1 LNKKGKIAMQ
11 KPINHLDLI
20 FSALSDKTRRQI
32 LSMLLLDDMAVTDIA
47 EPFEMSL
54 AAISKHLIIL
64 ANAGLIERERH
75 GRINWCK
82 VQPESMREAIIWIES
97 FGHLEMINL
106 NALEE
111 FIGTTIKIV

>member
-1 LNKKGKIAMQ
+1 MQ
-11 KPINHLDLI
+11 KKNNHLDLV

-47 EPFEMSL
+47 EPFEISL

-64 ANAGLIERERH
+64 ANAGLIEREKR

-82 VQPESMREAIIWIES
+82 VQPDSMREAIIWIES

-106 NALEE
+106 DILEE
-111 FIGTTIKIV
+111 FIETTIKIV